1 MTACQ
6 SLTTVELIQAAILA
20 RDDVETMLVIIIFL
34 ISRSFQKY
42 VTTYGLQLKKYER
55 CLPYLTY
62 FSKLAV
68 TFLSLIKTI
77 ENNIGLV
84 EV

>member
-6 SLTTVELIQAAILA
+6 SLTTVELRQATILA
-20 RDDVETMLVIIIFL
+20 RDDVETMLVVIIFL

-42 VTTYGLQLKKYER
+42 VTTYGLQLKKIWK
-55 CLPYLTY
+55 LPPLLNL
-62 FSKLAV
+62 FFKIGSNVFIAN
-68 TFLSLIKTI
+68 KTI